1 VIVMLNPFAN
11 RKILRNGAPARATI
25 IDMPMLDANAKPTNI
40 AMVLRIDRAGEHPYE
55 IRDHF
60 MVAGDEGL
68 MIDDVVHV
76 AVDRGNP
83 HRIVI
88 DWEKTRDALAR
99 RQRALHQV
107 VEPGVPQPVN
117 KVRDAVQS
125 VDPDHFERRQ
135 RARAA
140 AKEAEQEAGAVAVAD
155 EDDPGLEGEP
165 GVEPAPSASDDES
178 LTSTLERL
186 ASLHA
191 AGSLTDG
198 EFAAAKQHVLSIE

>member
-1 VIVMLNPFAN
+1 MLNPFAN
-11 RKILRNGAPARATI
+11 RKILKNGAPARATI
-25 IDMPMLDANAKPTNI
+25 IDMPLLDANSKPLNV

-68 MIDDVVHV
+68 MVDDVIHV

-88 DWEKTRDALAR
+88 DWDKTRDALAR

-117 KVRDAVQS
+117 KVRDRVRS
-125 VDPDHFERRQ
+125 VDPEHFDRRQ

-140 AKEAEQEAGAVAVAD
+140 AEEAEQAEEEATVAVVEAD
-155 EDDPGLEGEP
+155 PPIAEEQAGESEAVP
-165 GVEPAPSASDDES
+165 VVDDDES

-186 ASLHA
+186 ATLHA
-191 AGSLTDG
+191 AGALTDG
-198 EFAAAKQHVLSIE
+198 EFTAAKAHVLTEA